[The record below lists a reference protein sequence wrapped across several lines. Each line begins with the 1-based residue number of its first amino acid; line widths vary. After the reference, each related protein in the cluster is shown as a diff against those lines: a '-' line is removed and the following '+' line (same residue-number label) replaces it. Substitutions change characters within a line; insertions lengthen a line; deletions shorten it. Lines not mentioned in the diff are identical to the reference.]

1 MANFI
6 HNILIGAL
14 GVVLVLTIGVF
25 WFLRNPVLS
34 NIYEG
39 ALVKSDSS
47 SLMADVAYLASLT
60 PSRNAQNGASLKRA
74 ASYIKER
81 FVETGCKVSEQ
92 KFHVQGNEYT
102 NIICSF
108 GRRSAPRVVIG
119 AHYDV
124 HSDDNPGADDNASG
138 VAAILEIA
146 RLVTAEK
153 PNLNHR
159 LDLVAFTLEEL
170 PNFRE
175 TTMGS
180 YIHAESLSKAN
191 ADVKLMISVEMIGYF
206 TDEPNSQQY
215 PLAWLRWFYPDRGNF
230 IGVVGLAFDRT
241 IVARAKKL
249 MMASSPLPVYSIN
262 APRFIPAIDFSD
274 HRNYWQFGFPALMVT
289 DTSFLRNP
297 NYHRPTDSVSTL
309 DFQRMSYVVDG
320 LYRIAIS
327 Y

>member
-6 HNILIGAL
+6 HNMLIGAL

-25 WFLRNPVLS
+25 WLLRNPVLS
-34 NIYEG
+34 NTYEG

-60 PSRNAQNGASLKRA
+60 PSRNAQNVASLKRA

-81 FVETGCKVSEQ
+81 FAETGCKVSEQ

-180 YIHAESLSKAN
+180 YIHAESLAKAN

-274 HRNYWQFGFPALMVT
+274 HRNYWQLGFPALMVT

-297 NYHRPTDSVSTL
+297 NYHRPTDSVNTL

-320 LYRIAIS
+320 LYRIARS